1 MNGDVTGAAPRVT
14 PADLRLRRVVED
26 DAPALAALRRAN
38 RGFLAG
44 VEPERDESFFTAA
57 GQASMVE
64 GLLLRAEA
72 GLVVPCVIEV
82 AGAVV
87 GQVSIN
93 DVVRGAFQSAH
104 LGYWLSE
111 DRTGRGIGTAAVA
124 AAVFIAFDEMGL
136 HRLQADTLLDNVASQ
151 KVLARNGFTR
161 IGLAPRYLNIA
172 GRWQDHVLH
181 QLLAENQQAPAPAP

>member
-1 MNGDVTGAAPRVT
+1 MTGTTTGAAL
-14 PADLRLRRVVED
+14 ADLRLRRVVAG
-26 DAPALAALRRAN
+26 DATALAGLRRAN
-38 RGFLAG
+38 RGHLAG
-44 VEPERDESFFTAA
+44 VEPERGESFFTAA
-57 GQASMVE
+57 GQASMID

-82 AGAVV
+82 GGALV

-124 AAVFIAFDEMGL
+124 AAVFIAFDELGL

-181 QLLAENQQAPAPAP
+181 QLLADDQQAPVTAP

>member
-1 MNGDVTGAAPRVT
+1 M
-14 PADLRLRRVVED
+14 DLRLRRVVED

-38 RGFLAG
+38 RRFLAG

-57 GQASMVE
+57 GQASMIE

-82 AGAVV
+82 DGELV
-87 GQVSIN
+87 GQASVN

-111 DRTGRGIGTAAVA
+111 DRTGRGIGTATVA

-151 KVLARNGFTR
+151 KVLARNGFVR

-181 QLLAENQQAPAPAP
+181 QVLAEEQPALRE

>member
-1 MNGDVTGAAPRVT
+1 M
-14 PADLRLRRVVED
+14 DLRLRRVVEG

-38 RGFLAG
+38 RDFLAPF
-44 VEPERDESFFTAA
+44 EPERDEAFFTTQ
-57 GQASMVE
+57 GQSSMIAD
-64 GLLLRAEA
+64 LLLRADA
-72 GLVVPCVIEV
+72 GLVVPLVIEV
-82 AGAVV
+82 DGEPV
-87 GQVSIN
+87 GQASIN

-136 HRLQADTLLDNVASQ
+136 HRLQADTLLDNVPSQ
-151 KVLARNGFTR
+151 KVLARNGFVR
-161 IGLAPRYLNIA
+161 IGLAPRYLRIA

-181 QLLAENQQAPAPAP
+181 QLLADDHRDPPRAP